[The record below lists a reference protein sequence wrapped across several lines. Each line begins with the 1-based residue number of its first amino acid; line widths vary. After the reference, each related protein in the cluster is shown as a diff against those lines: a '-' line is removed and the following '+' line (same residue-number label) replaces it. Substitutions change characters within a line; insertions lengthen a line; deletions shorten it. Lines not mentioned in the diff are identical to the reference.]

1 MQKLRFKDLQQQK
14 IHPEINEFSQHHK
27 NKTQKT
33 MKKNYEAPRISVM
46 KVETTSMMAASG
58 QPLRTA
64 ANA

>member
-1 MQKLRFKDLQQQK
+1 
-14 IHPEINEFSQHHK
+14 
-27 NKTQKT
+27 

-58 QPLRTA
+58 QPLRTV